1 MFRDNIFSRQK
12 IFLVFLMAGMVLLI
26 QPSDYISSSFFKAYS
41 QISSFEEPSSL
52 MPQTETVTSYYDA
65 LLKVPLIVSQ
75 TAIVGVIFSHIF
87 FQRATRN
94 KIQLNRNSDNNS
106 TEIVDDVNSNSYI
119 HPLKRL
125 FIILL
130 SCGIAMLI
138 SATSLFL
145 LQALSLSSEL
155 GLDIMTTFTIL
166 SSTPVGPVW
175 NIRVVTSLIIIA
187 SSILYYIFEKK
198 VSIKKGR
205 TGLESH
211 DSDYSSSLRKNTG
224 KNGRVLSNSLLYI
237 TMIAGAVSI
246 FSNSMVSHNTALSFL
261 PSLAISLDWLHFMA
275 VSMWL
280 GGLFYISSILLITIK
295 LSIGKSRITSGTA
308 SRLFDTGTV
317 YGTSYFLALLL
328 PYFSLIATISL
339 GIIGVT
345 GLYMAWIHL
354 HTAEAI
360 FTSPYGN
367 ILSIKLLLILPMVI
381 LGGYHQI
388 RLHGSLMTVASFNKV
403 KQEQQEEKI
412 NTYDMD
418 PSYDHKTN
426 PFLLQYDPSGKFS
439 KTIKIESLI
448 GIGVLV
454 AASFLT
460 ITSPPSLSLQESMST
475 QSSLGE
481 MESQQDYVPSLDSF
495 AILTIILSIAVVSGS
510 IIYYKKSKKQV
521 RNTISYLE
529 GKSSR

>member
-1 MFRDNIFSRQK
+1 MFKVSK
-12 IFLVFLMAGMVLLI
+12 HKTFLVFLMVGTALLI
-26 QPSDYISSSFFKAYS
+26 HSSDDNISSLFFKAHS
-41 QISSFEEPSSL
+41 QISSLEGPSSL

-65 LLKVPLIVSQ
+65 LLKAPLIVSQ

-87 FQRATRN
+87 FQRLIRN
-94 KIQLNRNSDNNS
+94 RIQLSRNRDNNNI
-106 TEIVDDVNSNSYI
+106 TEIKDDVSSNLR
-119 HPLKRL
+119 PLKRL
-125 FIILL
+125 FILLL
-130 SCGIAMLI
+130 SCGIAMLL

-155 GLDIMTTFTIL
+155 GMDISTTFTIL

-175 NIRVVTSLIIIA
+175 NIRIVTSLIIIV
-187 SSILYYIFEKK
+187 SSLLYYIFEKK
-198 VSIKKGR
+198 SSIKNDQ
-205 TGLESH
+205 TGLDGH
-211 DSDYSSSLRKNTG
+211 DSNYSSPPRK
-224 KNGRVLSNSLLYI
+224 KIGRKGGVLSNGLLYI
-237 TMIAGAVSI
+237 VVLAGAVSI

-261 PSLAISLDWLHFMA
+261 PSLAISLDWFHFMA

-280 GGLFYISSILLITIK
+280 GGLFYISSILLMTIK
-295 LSIGKSRITSGTA
+295 LSIGKSPNFG
-308 SRLFDTGTV
+308 GTV
-317 YGTSYFLALLL
+317 SRSFDVRTVHDTSYFLALLL

-367 ILSIKLLLILPMVI
+367 ILTIKLLLILPMVI

-388 RLHGSLMTVASFNKV
+388 TLHGSLMTVASLNKG
-403 KQEQQEEKI
+403 KQKQQGE
-412 NTYDMD
+412 N
-418 PSYDHKTN
+418 
-426 PFLLQYDPSGKFS
+426 DPSGKFS

-460 ITSPPSLSLQESMST
+460 ITSPPSISLQESMSI
-475 QSSLGE
+475 QNSMGE
-481 MESQQDYVPSLDSF
+481 MENQQDYIPSFDSF
-495 AILTIILSIAVVSGS
+495 ATLAIILSIAVISGS
-510 IIYYKKSKKQV
+510 IIYYKKSKEQV